1 MVGTIK
7 QLIDREKEAEERI
20 KIAQLEMEDVKKK
33 AMQDAE
39 LVLNAIQIDYNKKIE
54 KMENESTEYLEELKN
69 SLEKDLN
76 EYSSL
81 INSKNTTVAI
91 EEIIKIVIGDDRV
104 IDWEI
109 NE

>member
-39 LVLNAIQIDYNKKIE
+39 LVLNAIQLDYNKKIE
-54 KMENESTEYLEELKN
+54 KMENETREYLEQMKD
-69 SLEKDLN
+69 SLEKDFN
-76 EYSSL
+76 EHSSL

-91 EEIIKIVIGDDRV
+91 EEIIKIITGEEQV

-109 NE
+109 SE